1 MRKHVQVSLSA
12 IIPALLIILL
22 SACAGTGA
30 ASGQGQTGTT
40 PTANSALSANVTATA
55 AITTPTPSPTP
66 KPTKTATPKPKPTAA
81 TNYLTSTSAAQAVFQ
96 LINQERASKGLPAFK
111 WSSGLVRSAHQ
122 HNLWMLRANTL
133 SHQLPGEAGLFAR
146 INAQGV
152 YGSMVAE
159 NIGYGWGNAV
169 KAALGLNTSMF
180 NETPP
185 NDGHRLNIL
194 STATIIGID
203 VIINPK
209 NNQVW
214 LTEDFAKT
222 GA

>member
-1 MRKHVQVSLSA
+1 MRKHAQPGLSA
-12 IIPALLIILL
+12 VILALLVMLL
-22 SACAGTGA
+22 AACAGTGSA
-30 ASGQGQTGTT
+30 GNQGQAQTT
-40 PTANSALSANVTATA
+40 PTANTTSAANVTATA

-66 KPTKTATPKPKPTAA
+66 KPKKTATPKPTPTTA

-96 LINQERASKGLPAFK
+96 LVNQERASKGLPAFK
-111 WSSGLVRSAHQ
+111 WSSGLVRSAHL
-122 HNLWMLRANTL
+122 HNLWMLRDNKL
-133 SHQLPGEAGLFAR
+133 SHQLPGEAGLFPR

-185 NDGHRLNIL
+185 DDGHRLNIL
-194 STATIIGID
+194 SKATIIGID
-203 VIINPK
+203 VIVNPK

-214 LTEDFAKT
+214 LTEDFAQT
-222 GA
+222 A